1 MRNLDVSDA
10 NATLVNSP
18 LHAFSLSL
26 KNKVIL
32 MKTLSL

>member
-1 MRNLDVSDA
+1 MQNLDVSDTK
-10 NATLVNSP
+10 ATLVNSP
-18 LHAFSLSL
+18 LFELSFSL

>member
-1 MRNLDVSDA
+1 MQNLDVSDT

-18 LHAFSLSL
+18 LLEFSFSL
-26 KNKVIL
+26 KNKVKV